1 MSFNIFLRVLFL
13 HFSLTYRADSFLPA
27 FFLASPHTIFLRSKS
42 KTQSVYGVEYILVIV
57 IAVDWTRLFLE
68 ALEVLLKA

>member
-1 MSFNIFLRVLFL
+1 VSFNIFLWALLL
-13 HFSLTYRADSFLPA
+13 HFSSTCRDGFIFASFWG
-27 FFLASPHTIFLRSKS
+27 ASPHIAFLRSKS
-42 KTQSVYGVEYILVIV
+42 KTQVVYGVEYILVIV